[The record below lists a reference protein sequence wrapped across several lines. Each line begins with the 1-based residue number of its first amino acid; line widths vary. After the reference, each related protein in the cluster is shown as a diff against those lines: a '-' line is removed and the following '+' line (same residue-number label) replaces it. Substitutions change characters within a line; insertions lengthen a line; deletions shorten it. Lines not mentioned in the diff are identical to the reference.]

1 MAKRGENIYKRKD
14 GRWEGRYIKGK
25 KPDGKPRYGYV
36 YGGKYGDVKE
46 KLLPLKLKHKGLPQ
60 DGENFRGLFRDYV
73 SACFLSASEPVKEST
88 LAGYRRILDN
98 HILPA
103 FGDKTLNRLKKED
116 LDMFAD
122 MLKEKKL
129 SNGMRHNILRLLLHL
144 LRKAVDSGSLDGE
157 ILKGF
162 EVPSVDK
169 SKVPV
174 LNQREQ
180 AAIERAAAGNDRDAA
195 VILALYTGMRVGEI
209 CALKWSDVDL
219 EEGMIHVR
227 RTVQRLENVKGKGPK
242 TRLCFGPPKTLSSE
256 RIIPLSAKLHRYL
269 KELKAH
275 ARGEY
280 VIASKGTFAEPRV
293 IQYRFHALLRKAG
306 IRRINFHA
314 LRHTF
319 AVRCME
325 LHMDVTTLSQ
335 LLGHTSVKLTL
346 DVYTD
351 SLMEHKKAEVRLL
364 DSLGMA
370 EKVPA

>member
-14 GRWEGRYIKGK
+14 GRWEGRYIKGRK
-25 KPDGKPRYGYV
+25 KNGKPRYGYV

-46 KLLPLKLKHKGLPQ
+46 LLLPLKLKHKGLPQ
-60 DGENFRGLFRDYV
+60 DGERFCGLFREYS
-73 SACFLSASEPVKEST
+73 SAWLLSAAEPVKEST

-103 FGDKTLNRLKKED
+103 FGDKPLNRLKKED
-116 LDMFAD
+116 LDAFTET
-122 MLKEKKL
+122 LKEKNL
-129 SNGMRHNILRLLLHL
+129 SNGTRHNILRLLLHI
-144 LRKAVDSGSLDGE
+144 LRKAADGGSLSGE

-162 EVPSVDK
+162 EVPPVAK
-169 SKVPV
+169 NKVPV

-180 AAIERAAAGNDRDAA
+180 EKLERAAARDDKYAG

-219 EEGMIHVR
+219 EEGVLHVR
-227 RTVQRLENVKGKGPK
+227 RTVQRLENRDGKGVK

-256 RIIPLSAKLHRYL
+256 RVIPLSNKLLAYL
-269 KELKAH
+269 KELKARS
-275 ARGEY
+275 RGEY
-280 VIASKGTFAEPRV
+280 VISCKNSFAEPRV

-306 IRRINFHA
+306 IRRVNFHA

-364 DSLGMA
+364 DSLGTA

>member
-1 MAKRGENIYKRKD
+1 
-14 GRWEGRYIKGK
+14 
-25 KPDGKPRYGYV
+25 
-36 YGGKYGDVKE
+36 VKE
-46 KLLPLKLKHKGLPQ
+46 KLLPLKLKHTGKAEC
-60 DGENFRGLFRDYV
+60 GERFCGLFREYV
-73 SACFLSASEPVKEST
+73 SAWLASAVELVKEST

-116 LDMFAD
+116 LDAFAD

-129 SNGMRHNILRLLLHL
+129 SAGTRHNILRLLLHI
-144 LRKAVDSGSLDGE
+144 LRKSADGGSLDGE
-157 ILKGF
+157 VLKGF
-162 EVPSVDK
+162 EVPPVGK
-169 SKVPV
+169 GKVPV
-174 LNQREQ
+174 LSKGEQ
-180 AAIERAAAGNDRDAA
+180 EKLERAAAGNDRDAA

-219 EEGMIHVR
+219 EEGVIHVR
-227 RTVQRLENVKGKGPK
+227 RTVQRLENRGGRGTK

-256 RIIPLSAKLHRYL
+256 RVIPLSAKLLACL
-269 KELKAH
+269 KKLKA
-275 ARGEY
+275 RSRNEY
-280 VIASKGTFAEPRV
+280 VIACKGSFAEPRV

-306 IRRINFHA
+306 IRRVNFHA

-364 DSLGMA
+364 DSLGSLKA
-370 EKVPA
+370 G